1 MCGLKNKVKSD
12 IVIMDVKQEVDRTY
26 GRLAPSWAL
35 PRSKEYLNIRQN
47 LPRYHMVFTNYNNS
61 VMV

>member
-26 GRLAPSWAL
+26 DRLAPSWAL
-35 PRSKEYLNIRQN
+35 PRSKEYLSIRQN